1 MYILLAEDEKE
12 LSKALVT
19 VLEKNHYTVDAVY
32 NGRDALDYAKAEE
45 YDGIILDIMMPYMD
59 GIEVLKK
66 IRGSGKNTPV
76 ILLTAKSDVSDRV
89 YGLDMGADD
98 YLPKPFAVAELLA
111 RLRSVTRRKGE
122 IISDS
127 PGFGDIILDIEKAK
141 LICGENSER
150 LTNKELK
157 VMEVFIK
164 NPTSLISAEKL
175 LNKVWGGMSDVEI
188 NVVWVTVSSIRKK
201 LEKLESGVVITAVRG
216 VGYTLETADR
226 G

>member
-66 IRGSGKNTPV
+66 IRGCGKHTPV

-111 RLRSVTRRKGE
+111 RLRSITRRKGE

-127 PGFGDIILDIEKAK
+127 PEFGDIILDMEKAR

-150 LTNKELK
+150 LTNKELR

-164 NPTSLISAEKL
+164 NSTSLISAEKL

-201 LEKLESGVVITAVRG
+201 LEKLKSSVVITAVRG
-216 VGYTLETADR
+216 VGYTLESADR